1 MQSSILLHID
11 KHKPDEGGIVVQVRV
26 RSEGTVEETLGIPKG
41 TILTRMASIGDVEQ
55 ITEIYNQ
62 GILDR
67 LATLESNPKT
77 VEEMQRW
84 FSGRNERYKVIVAE
98 DGEGKIIGWA
108 SLNVFNVRESY
119 QGVSDLSIY
128 IRREERGKG
137 LGKQLLAAL
146 IEIAKQVDFHKLV
159 LNTFALNVAGQRL
172 YESLGFTKVGTYMKQ
187 GMLDGKWIDMTI
199 MEKLLLDHV

>member
-67 LATLESNPKT
+67 LATLESSPKT

-172 YESLGFTKVGTYMKQ
+172 YGSLGFTKVGTYMKQ